1 MALQDVERK
10 PESPKKRFEVPHVY
24 VIIFS
29 LIILAAIATYIVPAG
44 EYARV
49 VDDEGRTVVVEG
61 TFTQVE
67 SSPVGFLE
75 IFQSLH
81 QGMVD
86 ASGIIFFIFI
96 IGGAFG
102 IFRATRSLDGAIA
115 SISSRMGGK

>member
-44 EYARV
+44 EYDRV
-49 VDDEGRTVVVEG
+49 VDDEGRTVVVKG

-67 SSPVGFLE
+67 SSPVGFLDLYTKGWSMQQVL
-75 IFQSLH
+75 FSLFSSL
-81 QGMVD
+81 VVRLE
-86 ASGIIFFIFI
+86 FFEQRELWTGQLQVFPLEWV
-96 IGGAFG
+96 GKK
-102 IFRATRSLDGAIA
+102 
-115 SISSRMGGK
+115 SI